1 MFQDL
6 LHLFFP
12 KKCVACEEN
21 LVHKEMI
28 CTSCLHQLPLANT
41 HLNNENTLKK
51 VFNHEVDIKKASCL
65 LYYYKKGIT
74 QRLFHN
80 LKYRGQEEISSYL
93 AEWFTP
99 YLEENNFMTGIDG
112 IIPVPLHRSR
122 LKERGY
128 NQVEGF
134 AKTLATNFN
143 KVYIDDVLIKKEAT
157 KTQVFKNRLARQKIK
172 PNYFSLEQ
180 ESKIENKHIL
190 LCDDIVTTGATM
202 KNCIQVLQVAKNV
215 KISIASMAY
224 AI

>member
-1 MFQDL
+1 
-6 LHLFFP
+6 
-12 KKCVACEEN
+12 
-21 LVHKEMI
+21 
-28 CTSCLHQLPLANT
+28 
-41 HLNNENTLKK
+41 
-51 VFNHEVDIKKASCL
+51 L